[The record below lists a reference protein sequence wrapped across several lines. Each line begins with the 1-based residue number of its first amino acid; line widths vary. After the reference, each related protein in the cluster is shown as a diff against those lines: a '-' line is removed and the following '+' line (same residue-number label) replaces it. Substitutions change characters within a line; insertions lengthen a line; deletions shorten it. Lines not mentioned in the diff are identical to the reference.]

1 MTNKI
6 IPIFIPHIGCPHDCS
21 FCNQKRIAGE
31 ITDVT
36 GSDVSEMIRHYLNS
50 MLVSD
55 CKIEVA
61 FFGGSFTGLS
71 TDRQVELLTPAL
83 KAKEEGLIHDIR
95 ISTRPDYISEEI
107 LAILEKYGVSIIEL
121 GVQSTDSSV
130 LRLNQRGHSL
140 EDVYRA
146 IELIRRKS
154 FKLGL
159 QMMVGL
165 LGDKET
171 TVLKTTSDLISLRP
185 DFVRV
190 YPAIVIKDTYLEQLY
205 LEGRF
210 EPFSLERAVN
220 LCVDVLNQFKEA
232 EIPIIRMGLQSTEE
246 ITVGKSIVA
255 GPYHP
260 AFRELVEAENYRRII
275 DSELQTR
282 EITAGESLQITCNAR
297 ECSKIAGIRQSNKL
311 FFIEKYK
318 LAGISIKPSQ
328 EVDRGKVLVEITPKK
343 Y

>member
-36 GSDVSEMIRHYLNS
+36 GSDVSELIRHYLNS
-50 MLVSD
+50 MLASD
-55 CKIEVA
+55 SKREVA

-71 TDRQVELLTPAL
+71 MEKQKDLLTPAL
-83 KAKEEGLIHDIR
+83 KAKEKGLIQDIR
-95 ISTRPDYISEEI
+95 ISTRPDYISAEV
-107 LAILEKYGVSIIEL
+107 LELIESYGASIIEL
-121 GVQSTDSSV
+121 GVQSTDPSV

-140 EDVYRA
+140 EDVYKA
-146 IELIRRKS
+146 VELIRSHK

-165 LGDKET
+165 LGDTEA
-171 TVLKTTSDLISLRP
+171 TVLKTTKDLIALGP

-190 YPAIVIKDTYLEQLY
+190 YPTIVIKDTYLERLY
-205 LEGRF
+205 LEGRY
-210 EPFSLERAVN
+210 EPFTLEKAVN
-220 LCVDVLNQFKEA
+220 ICVDILNLFKEA
-232 EIPIIRMGLQSTEE
+232 NIPIIRMGLQSTEE

-260 AFRELVEAENYRRII
+260 AFRELVEAENYKRII
-275 DSELQTR
+275 DAELQTKR
-282 EITAGESLQITCNAR
+282 ITAGHGLQITCNPR
-297 ECSKIAGIRQSNKL
+297 ECSRIAGIKQSNKL
-311 FFIEKYK
+311 FFMEKYK
-318 LAGISIKPSQ
+318 LARINIKPC
-328 EVDRGKVLVEITPKK
+328 EIIERGNVLVEVVSKNV
-343 Y
+343 